1 MAVPSAGEGGL
12 RPRHAELHM
21 CSLPPFSIGCE
32 SPTYADESLSDAS
45 KETVMTVGTAPPS
58 VFDADLPTLSYSVD
72 ETPAAVYPRF
82 RAAQQQAPVAIG
94 PLGPEVLSYQLV
106 RAVLRDDRFQI
117 PPGIVLQAQGVTS
130 GPLWDKVIN
139 SLLCVEGETH
149 RRLRGLC
156 SRAFTPRTVARLH
169 DAMVDVMNDL
179 VDKVADNGR
188 CDVVAD
194 LARPYPVPIIC
205 ALLGA
210 PREDWQRFSSWADDI
225 FRAFTLSADIHA
237 LQPAV
242 MRAWGELDDYVDD
255 MVAHRRR
262 SLTDDLLSDLIRAED
277 DGDRLDAAE
286 LRMLAGGL
294 LLAGTD
300 TTRNQVA
307 ASVQVLCE
315 HPDQWELLRDNPELA
330 MHAVEE
336 TMRHSPIAGGTLRLV
351 VDDVELDGYLFPAGT
366 MVLMNTFA
374 ANRDPTVYDN
384 PDRVDITREGAPAI
398 LTFGGG
404 VHYCLGANL
413 ARREIA
419 EALNVLT
426 GRLRNPRIAG
436 PVPWKPI
443 VSLSGPKSLPIEF
456 D

>member
-1 MAVPSAGEGGL
+1 
-12 RPRHAELHM
+12 
-21 CSLPPFSIGCE
+21 
-32 SPTYADESLSDAS
+32 
-45 KETVMTVGTAPPS
+45 MTVGTAPPS

-82 RAAQQQAPVAIG
+82 RAAQQQAPIAIG
-94 PLGPEVLSYQLV
+94 PLGPEVLSYNLV

-179 VDKVADNGR
+179 VDQVADSGR

-194 LARPYPVPIIC
+194 IARPYPVPIIC

-225 FRAFTLSADIHA
+225 FRAFTLSADIQA
-237 LQPAV
+237 LQPVV

-255 MVAHRRR
+255 MVAHRRH

-315 HPDQWELLRDNPELA
+315 HPDQWELLRDNSELA

-374 ANRDPTVYDN
+374 ANRDPAVYDD

-419 EALNVLT
+419 EALNILT
-426 GRLRNPRIAG
+426 KRLRNPRIVG
-436 PVPWKPI
+436 PVPWKPM

>member
-1 MAVPSAGEGGL
+1 AG
-12 RPRHAELHM
+12 
-21 CSLPPFSIGCE
+21 S
-32 SPTYADESLSDAS
+32 
-45 KETVMTVGTAPPS
+45 
-58 VFDADLPTLSYSVD
+58 
-72 ETPAAVYPRF
+72 
-82 RAAQQQAPVAIG
+82 
-94 PLGPEVLSYQLV
+94 
-106 RAVLRDDRFQI
+106 
-117 PPGIVLQAQGVTS
+117 
-130 GPLWDKVIN
+130 
-139 SLLCVEGETH
+139 
-149 RRLRGLC
+149 
-156 SRAFTPRTVARLH
+156 
-169 DAMVDVMNDL
+169 
-179 VDKVADNGR
+179 GR

-210 PREDWQRFSSWADDI
+210 PREDWQQFSLWADDI
-225 FRAFTLSADIHA
+225 FQAFSLSVDIRDIE
-237 LQPAV
+237 PAV
-242 MRAWGELDDYVDD
+242 MRAWRELDDYVDD
-255 MVAHRRR
+255 MVAHRRHT
-262 SLTDDLLSDLIRAED
+262 LTDDLLSDLIRAED

-286 LRMLAGGL
+286 LQMLAGGL

-315 HPDQWELLRDNPELA
+315 HPDQWELLKEHPELA
-330 MHAVEE
+330 MPAVEE
-336 TMRHSPIAGGTLRLV
+336 TMRHSPIACGTLRLV
-351 VDDVELDGYLFPAGT
+351 VEDTELDGYLFPAGT
-366 MVLMNTFA
+366 MVLVNTFA

-384 PDRVDITREGAPAI
+384 PDRFDITREGAPAI

-419 EALNVLT
+419 EALTVLT

-436 PVPWKPI
+436 PAPWKPI